1 MRLTVAGNGSSTGA
15 WRRVDKFIGL
25 RGLITGGDVFPL
37 PALGG
42 VGFLSLE
49 AGLFLL
55 PVIQQCAVIRLCF
68 VLIDNVSWSWR
79 HFLTEVFPAAQ
90 S

>member
-1 MRLTVAGNGSSTGA
+1 MTG
-15 WRRVDKFIGL
+15 RQVYCL

-37 PALGG
+37 PASGG
-42 VGFLSLE
+42 VGFFFLE

-68 VLIDNVSWSWR
+68 VLIDNVSCELEC
-79 HFLTEVFPAAQ
+79 FLTEVFPAAQ

>member
-55 PVIQQCAVIRLCF
+55 PVIQQPVCC
-68 VLIDNVSWSWR
+68 D
-79 HFLTEVFPAAQ
+79 
-90 S
+90 